1 MLFARSLWPGSVS
14 VAWLLALAAVLTLL
28 VPSRPAWAQSASVK
42 DPWVRTTVPRQKSS
56 SVYMDITALRAARLI
71 EASSPVAGVVEI
83 HEMSMENNV
92 MRMRAIPAL
101 DLPSGV
107 TVSLRP
113 GGLHV
118 MLMDLRTHIR
128 EGDMIPLS
136 LVIEL
141 RDGRRETLEIRA
153 LARAPRAGSASN
165 PHGGYGDST
174 SSGAGHSSH
183 GSAGGGSHAGHGA
196 AAGSGGHSGHSG
208 HGASGR

>member
-1 MLFARSLWPGSVS
+1 
-14 VAWLLALAAVLTLL
+14 
-28 VPSRPAWAQSASVK
+28 
-42 DPWVRTTVPRQKSS
+42 
-56 SVYMDITALRAARLI
+56 MDITALRAARLI

-83 HEMSMENNV
+83 HEMRMDNNV

-113 GGLHV
+113 GGHHV

-153 LARAPRAGSASN
+153 LARSAQAGSSSD
-165 PHGGYGDST
+165 PHGG
-174 SSGAGHSSH
+174 H
-183 GSAGGGSHAGHGA
+183 GSAGAGGHSGHGA
-196 AAGSGGHSGHSG
+196 AAGGSGHSG
-208 HGASGR
+208 HGSSGRQ

>member
-1 MLFARSLWPGSVS
+1 MLFARGLWPGSVCM
-14 VAWLLALAAVLTLL
+14 AWLWCVAALMALFGPIQPV
-28 VPSRPAWAQSASVK
+28 WAQSASVK

-56 SVYMDITALRAARLI
+56 SVYMEITALRAARLI

-83 HEMSMENNV
+83 HEMRMEGNV
-92 MRMRAIPAL
+92 MRMRAIAAL

-113 GGLHV
+113 GGHHV

-128 EGDMIPLS
+128 EGDRIPLS

-153 LARAPRAGSASN
+153 LARSPQ
-165 PHGGYGDST
+165 
-174 SSGAGHSSH
+174 SGATSDH
-183 GSAGGGSHAGHGA
+183 
-196 AAGSGGHSGHSG
+196 HSG
-208 HGASGR
+208 HGAAGDGAAHSGSSARP

>member
-1 MLFARSLWPGSVS
+1 MSFARSFWSGSVPFACLLTLAG
-14 VAWLLALAAVLTLL
+14 VLALLL
-28 VPSRPAWAQSASVK
+28 PSRPAWAQSASVK
-42 DPWVRTTVPRQKSS
+42 DPWVRTTVPRQRSS
-56 SVYMDITALRAARLI
+56 SAYMDITALRAARLI

-83 HEMSMENNV
+83 HEMRMDNNV

-113 GGLHV
+113 GGHHV

-153 LARAPRAGSASN
+153 LARSAQAGSSSD
-165 PHGGYGDST
+165 PHGG
-174 SSGAGHSSH
+174 H
-183 GSAGGGSHAGHGA
+183 GSAGAGGHSGHGA
-196 AAGSGGHSGHSG
+196 AAGGSGHSG
-208 HGASGR
+208 HGSSGRQ

>member
-1 MLFARSLWPGSVS
+1 MSFARSLWPGSMT
-14 VAWLLALAAVLTLL
+14 VAWLVALAAALAL
-28 VPSRPAWAQSASVK
+28 VWPSRPAWAQSASVK
-42 DPWVRTTVPRQKSS
+42 DPWVRTTVPRQRSS

-92 MRMRAIPAL
+92 MRMRAIPSL

-113 GGLHV
+113 GGYHV

-128 EGDMIPLS
+128 AGDRIPLS

-153 LARAPRAGSASN
+153 LARAPQAGQ
-165 PHGGYGDST
+165 ST
-174 SSGAGHSSH
+174 MG
-183 GSAGGGSHAGHGA
+183 
-196 AAGSGGHSGHSG
+196 SGHSG
-208 HGASGR
+208 SSARP